1 MTLRRVVGSVAVL
14 AAGLLGLSACSSG
27 KPSGLAPFTPGA
39 TSTSSSPSPTST
51 SKWTPEQQQVIE
63 AYVMY
68 QALITKYRKGAKLD
82 MAALRS
88 VATEAFAVKSG
99 KEVAAGLSAGFILHG
114 DDVHDTR
121 VVTIAG
127 TKSILTECW
136 DTKSYGVNEKASPP
150 ITAKGAPPANYTVN
164 LTRSAD
170 TWHVA
175 GFTRGAA
182 CSVNG

>member
-1 MTLRRVVGSVAVL
+1 MTLRRVGVSLSVV
-14 AAGLLGLSACSSG
+14 AAGLLGLSGCSSD
-27 KPSGLAPFTPGA
+27 KPSDLGPLTPGA
-39 TSTSSSPSPTST
+39 SSSSASPSPSST
-51 SKWTPEQQQVIE
+51 SRWTPEQQQVIE
-63 AYVMY
+63 VYVTY

-114 DDVHDTR
+114 DDVHDIQ

-136 DTKSYGVNEKASPP
+136 DTKSYGVNAKASPP
-150 ITAKGAPPANYTVN
+150 VTAKGAPPANYTVN